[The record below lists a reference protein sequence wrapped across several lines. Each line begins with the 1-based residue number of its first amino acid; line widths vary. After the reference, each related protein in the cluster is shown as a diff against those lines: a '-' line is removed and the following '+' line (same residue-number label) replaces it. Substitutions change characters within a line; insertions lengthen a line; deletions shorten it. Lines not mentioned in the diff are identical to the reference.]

1 MRGVCSSRR
10 WSWVEK
16 MNVRPRRAVQVA
28 HQVDEL
34 SRVAC
39 IEIGGGFVSED
50 QRGTVHD
57 GTGDGYALTF
67 SAESRSGR

>member
-10 WSWVEK
+10 WSCVEK

-34 SRVAC
+34 GGVAGV
-39 IEIGGGFVSED
+39 EVGRGLVGQH
-50 QRGTVHD
+50 QRGTMHD
-57 GTGDGYALTF
+57 GAGDGNALAF
-67 SAESRSGR
+67 PA